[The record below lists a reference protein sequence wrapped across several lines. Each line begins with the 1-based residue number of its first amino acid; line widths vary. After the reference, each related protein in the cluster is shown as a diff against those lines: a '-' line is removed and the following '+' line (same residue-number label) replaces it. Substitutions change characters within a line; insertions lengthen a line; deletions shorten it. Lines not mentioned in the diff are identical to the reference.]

1 MSKENQKTEIL
12 IGRAF
17 GKQVIPLIKTAKKSI
32 DIIVYNWLWYPNE
45 IGSGIQNFNHALVAA
60 NRGNVE
66 VKAVVQKTLIAEILR
81 REGIKVRKIESG
93 RVLHT
98 KLMIVDDRIAILGSH
113 NYTMNAFNINYEVSV
128 IIHDQEI
135 VLNLKN
141 YFKNFF
147 Y

>member
-1 MSKENQKTEIL
+1 MPNQKTEIL

-17 GKQVIPLIKTAKKSI
+17 AQEVIPLINNAKKSI

-45 IGSGIQNFNHALVAA
+45 TGSKIQNFNQEIVQA
-60 NRGNVE
+60 NKRGIE

-81 REGIKVRKIESG
+81 RENIKVRKIESG

-98 KLMIVDDRIAILGSH
+98 KLMIIDDKIAILGSH

-128 IIHDQEI
+128 IIHDPDI
-135 VLNLKN
+135 VAQLKG
-141 YFKNFF
+141 YLENFF